1 MPDHVGI
8 LVAHRMIDLIAHT
21 IRYIIPMINNMK
33 NNLSIIIHS
42 TTYLIFPHR
51 NNLFNLRDQGR
62 NDVLRH
68 IPYNQVVDTHIVVDE
83 LVAHTGTLRE
93 YAVNMGYTT

>member
-1 MPDHVGI
+1 
-8 LVAHRMIDLIAHT
+8 MIIKQLLLH
-21 IRYIIPMINNMK
+21 
-33 NNLSIIIHS
+33 
-42 TTYLIFPHR
+42 LIFPHR
-51 NNLFNLRDQGR
+51 NNLFYLRNQSR